1 MQIQM
6 ENLTGQVT
14 ERDAKI
20 RALETAR
27 EESEMIV
34 NMMQERVDQVNLEQ
48 TNSAMLMD
56 KIKELEEKVSEVPLM
71 QSQVHICF

>member
-1 MQIQM
+1 MQV
-6 ENLTGQVT
+6 EGLTGQVT
-14 ERDAKI
+14 ERDKKI
-20 RALETAR
+20 RALETQR

-34 NMMQERVDQVNLEQ
+34 NMMQERVDQVNAEQ

-71 QSQVHICF
+71 QSQVHIFF